1 MRVEV
6 RLFAVA
12 RQLTNCDAV
21 AIDVPDQATIG
32 QLRAALA
39 DQYPALGEILAGVLF
54 SIGTEYAT
62 DQTVIPEDA
71 EIACI
76 PPVSGG

>member
-1 MRVEV
+1 MKVCV

-12 RQLTNCDAV
+12 RELAGSDSISLELPAGS
-21 AIDVPDQATIG
+21 TIG

-39 DQYPALGEILAGVLF
+39 VESPELARVLPGVLF
-54 SIGTEYAT
+54 AVGSEYAA
-62 DQTVIPEDA
+62 DSDPIGADSEV
-71 EIACI
+71 ACI